1 MTCESLLSLLKDKL
15 SDIQSTEPTDDM
27 PTLCVEPVHLLDVM
41 STLKDDMDCLFSV
54 LIDVCG
60 VDYLD
65 YGIDD
70 WRSASVANT
79 GFTRAKQLEADR
91 SKSVWD
97 KPRFAVVYHLLSI
110 EHNQRVR
117 IKVYLDE
124 ENLKVPSI
132 MSLWPAADWFE
143 REAYDLFGIVFI
155 DHPDLRRLLTDYGFK
170 GHPFRKD
177 FPLEGHVEMHY
188 DGEKERCVYQPVTIN
203 ARVNI
208 PKVIRKDNR
217 YLAAEGI
224 PKEPKDA

>member
-1 MTCESLLSLLKDKL
+1 M
-15 SDIQSTEPTDDM
+15 QWST
-27 PTLCVEPVHLLDVM
+27 
-41 STLKDDMDCLFSV
+41 
-54 LIDVCG
+54 
-60 VDYLD
+60 
-65 YGIDD
+65 
-70 WRSASVANT
+70 
-79 GFTRAKQLEADR
+79 
-91 SKSVWD
+91 
-97 KPRFAVVYHLLSI
+97 LLSI

-117 IKVYLDE
+117 INFIQ

-132 MSLWPAADWFE
+132 IIIAAADWFE